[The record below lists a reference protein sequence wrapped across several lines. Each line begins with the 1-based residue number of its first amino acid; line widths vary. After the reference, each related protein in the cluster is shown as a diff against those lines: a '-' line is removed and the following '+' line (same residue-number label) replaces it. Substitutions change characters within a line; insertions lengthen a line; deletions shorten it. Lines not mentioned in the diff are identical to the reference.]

1 MNKNIY
7 FLLIISFLFLNFGC
21 FVGKN
26 DDIGQVKADLEEYIA
41 NAENMID
48 LANSEFSIKPV
59 EVIPSKP
66 FDEKDT
72 YNFITQYTK
81 YLSIDEFLTAVNKD
95 FFLATEFGKTK
106 SLASISL
113 NILDANELLGLGE
126 DVEKASLVMP
136 QFKPSVFHFW
146 DGTSADA
153 NYKVDKNTEELEY
166 NHFLLAAAKPVRS
179 IDFDVEFKHYLSRPY
194 LLDSANPKIKVGNDI
209 VEMKSNANG
218 EVKLSYPKS
227 LSKKLSE
234 VQGYY
239 KDGRALKK
247 SGSSSYSISSAE
259 NIAWLKKVLPI
270 YEETISLIDQQK
282 LKEADAAF
290 DKAIA
295 LAPDNYLTLS
305 NYAYY
310 LALRNHDLPKA
321 EALAEK
327 AAKALPK
334 NASVL
339 DTYAMVLLK
348 QGKYELAKN
357 FIESALQ
364 NNEALNPVYLEHYG
378 DILYLKGDKEN
389 AILQWQKAQNA
400 GNVSEKLIK
409 KINEKK
415 YIK

>member
-21 FVGKN
+21 FGGKN

-72 YNFITQYTK
+72 YNFTTQYTK

-209 VEMKSNANG
+209 IEMKSNANG

-282 LKEADAAF
+282 LKAAQEVKAYLKSKLPAKPAQDAQMEFAKYYF
-290 DKAIA
+290 SGPVNHLVVYVKNDKP
-295 LAPDNYLTLS
+295 LNVTKKV
-305 NYAYY
+305 NV
-310 LALRNHDLPKA
+310 K
-321 EALAEK
+321 
-327 AAKALPK
+327 
-334 NASVL
+334 
-339 DTYAMVLLK
+339 LLK
-348 QGKYELAKN
+348 DMDAIGKEGYFVAVDETKGLKGVVDVNGNWIIKPIYNDIDAMGGEKFGVMEGRVRSPQKLDAKN
-357 FIESALQ
+357 QRFIDL
-364 NNEALNPVYLEHYG
+364 LP
-378 DILYLKGDKEN
+378 
-389 AILQWQKAQNA
+389 
-400 GNVSEKLIK
+400 
-409 KINEKK
+409 
-415 YIK
+415 